1 MRLPGIVEI
10 GCLNGQNDLY
20 TILDADFMDGL
31 MNEGWT
37 VSWSKRT
44 GFKHIKQLVWLYE
57 IIGMLY
63 SLKQLN

>member
-10 GCLNGQNDLY
+10 GCLNGQDDLY
-20 TILDADFMDGL
+20 TILDADFMICL